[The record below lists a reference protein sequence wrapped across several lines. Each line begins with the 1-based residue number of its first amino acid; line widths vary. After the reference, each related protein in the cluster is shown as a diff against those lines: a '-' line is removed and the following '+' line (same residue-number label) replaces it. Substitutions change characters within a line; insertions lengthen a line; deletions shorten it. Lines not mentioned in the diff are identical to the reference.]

1 MTEFEKALNDPQRK
15 HMREEDYW
23 QMVARRLSDKI
34 TYIRHGAKTWKL
46 RAIKA
51 EKQLDNAAAIYTK
64 REEDADARLKWEM
77 EKAKAQLEGERIWN
91 SRVKQ
96 ELMEVKAHA
105 YDLLKEMGRA

>member
-1 MTEFEKALNDPQRK
+1 MTAYEKALNDPRILG
-15 HMREEDYW
+15 MNETAFW
-23 QMVARRLSDKI
+23 QMIAREMSEKI
-34 TYIRHGAKTWKL
+34 TYIRHGAKTWKQ

-77 EKAKAQLEGERIWN
+77 DKAKAQLEGERIWN

-105 YDLLKEMGRA
+105 YDLLKEKGCV

>member
-1 MTEFEKALNDPQRK
+1 MTAYEKALNDPRRK
-15 HMREEDYW
+15 HMREDDYW
-23 QMVARRLSDKI
+23 QMIAREMSEKI
-34 TYIRHGAKTWKL
+34 THIRHGAKTWKL

-77 EKAKAQLEGERIWN
+77 DKAKAQLEGERIWN

-96 ELMEVKAHA
+96 ELLEVKAHA
-105 YDLLKEMGRA
+105 YDLLKEHGCI